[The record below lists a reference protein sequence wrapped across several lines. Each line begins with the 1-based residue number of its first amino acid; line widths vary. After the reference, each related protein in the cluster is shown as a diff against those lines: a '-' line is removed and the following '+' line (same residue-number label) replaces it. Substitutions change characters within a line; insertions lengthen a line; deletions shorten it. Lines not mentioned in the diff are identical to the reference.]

1 MGDFEVCSNGAA
13 EVSAQTAAPAVAS
26 PAHAIQSEAGSS
38 PEQAA
43 SDTEEGTGGRD
54 SCSTDDDQ
62 FSDVGEAADTEV
74 MTDHRQHLQRWLAQ
88 RPSTD
93 SLYSCSSSTLM
104 HCVIFSKLC
113 TT

>member
-13 EVSAQTAAPAVAS
+13 EISAQPAVPAVTS
-26 PAHAIQSEAGSS
+26 PSNVNQSEAGSS

-43 SDTEEGTGGRD
+43 SDTEEGTGGPD

-74 MTDHRQHLQRWLAQ
+74 VTDRRLHSLPTALLCQLIPPAA
-88 RPSTD
+88 STSMLD
-93 SLYSCSSSTLM
+93 CIIVSNSFAT
-104 HCVIFSKLC
+104 
-113 TT
+113 